1 VSPSLAVVRVS
12 PGVIAAA
19 LPRVSSFKV
28 RQPFVVGNGCRGR
41 LGDAFEPSTQKFVGG
56 YATRRSTARNSRPD
70 GE

>member
-1 VSPSLAVVRVS
+1 VSPSLAVVGMS

-19 LPRVSSFKV
+19 LPRVSFSKSGSRSSSV
-28 RQPFVVGNGCRGR
+28 MGAGR
-41 LGDAFEPSTQKFVGG
+41 LGDAFEQSTQKFVGR